1 MIMLLELAAVL
12 VPWLVPA
19 IVAPVLLYAV
29 RLAVRLIETGSNA
42 RKKYLAR
49 RFFQQ
54 YTQRGFY

>member
-1 MIMLLELAAVL
+1 MLLELAAVL

-19 IVAPVLLYAV
+19 IVAPVLLFVV
-29 RLAVRLIETGSNA
+29 RLAIRLIETGSNA
-42 RKKYLAR
+42 RKRYQAR

>member
-1 MIMLLELAAVL
+1 MLLELAAVL

-19 IVAPVLLYAV
+19 IVAPVLLFVA

-42 RKKYLAR
+42 RKRYLSR

>member
-1 MIMLLELAAVL
+1 MLIELASVL
-12 VPWLVPA
+12 LPWTVPA
-19 IVAPVLLYAV
+19 VVVPLLLYVV

-42 RKKYLAR
+42 RKRYLAR

>member
-1 MIMLLELAAVL
+1 MLLELAAVL

-19 IVAPVLLYAV
+19 IVAPVLLFVV
-29 RLAVRLIETGSNA
+29 RLAIRLIETGSNA
-42 RKKYLAR
+42 RKKYQAR

>member
-1 MIMLLELAAVL
+1 MLLELAAVL

-19 IVAPVLLYAV
+19 IVAPVLLFVV

-42 RKKYLAR
+42 RKRYQAR

>member
-19 IVAPVLLYAV
+19 IVAPVLLCVV

-42 RKKYLAR
+42 RKRYQAR

>member
-12 VPWLVPA
+12 LPWTIPAFVVPL
-19 IVAPVLLYAV
+19 LLYVV

-42 RKKYLAR
+42 RKRYQAR
-49 RFFQQ
+49 RYFQQ